1 MVSTKTAPSLRTRIT
16 SRWTTK
22 KSGSGSAS
30 TLETSSHRLAEGKQS
45 SGLKTGESYR
55 PTTRCGIRSR
65 DTLTSMVVEISETV
79 AHLRRRAAERSSCA
93 AERRAKLEGLLR
105 TAREILRQRGAQA
118 VYAFG
123 SVVTG
128 DTTPRSDL
136 DLATL
141 GLPREAYFDALGELM
156 RALPCDVDL
165 VRLEEAPE
173 SLRDRVLAE
182 GREL

>member
-1 MVSTKTAPSLRTRIT
+1 MA
-16 SRWTTK
+16 
-22 KSGSGSAS
+22 
-30 TLETSSHRLAEGKQS
+30 
-45 SGLKTGESYR
+45 
-55 PTTRCGIRSR
+55 
-65 DTLTSMVVEISETV
+65 VEISETV
-79 AHLRRRAAERSSCA
+79 AHLRRIAAQRSSRAAHRRS
-93 AERRAKLEGLLR
+93 ELEGLLPK
-105 TAREILRQRGAQA
+105 AREILQQRGAQA

-128 DTTPRSDL
+128 DTTSRSDL
-136 DLATL
+136 DLATR

-156 RALPCDVDL
+156 RVLPCDIDL